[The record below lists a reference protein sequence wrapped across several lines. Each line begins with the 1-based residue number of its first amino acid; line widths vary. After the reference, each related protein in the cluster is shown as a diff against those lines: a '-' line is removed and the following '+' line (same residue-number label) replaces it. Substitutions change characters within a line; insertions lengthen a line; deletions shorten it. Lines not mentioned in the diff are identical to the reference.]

1 MVYYKQST
9 EYFFESEFTM
19 TKIFEGLCSFLL
31 FGSAATGLIMIFV
44 LVAEFEL
51 EKWGIAPAIMLTI
64 CILIFLLSW
73 AWYRKLRS

>member
-1 MVYYKQST
+1 MKQST
-9 EYFFESEFTM
+9 EYFVESEFTM

-51 EKWGIAPAIMLTI
+51 EEWGIAPAVILTI